1 MSLINDALKKAQKMR
16 HEENLAAARSAAG
29 EGGQEAPRSRLS
41 AGLIALISGGTALA
55 VCAAVLA
62 GLVLLRGGRHG
73 STANAPEPVQAPLTV
88 VKTPEKE
95 GPAAKPSV
103 TVAPVQ
109 TAAPPLLKPAPEA
122 PADNGPVIA
131 LPSTTLAKSAGTESN
146 PAAVAAA
153 PVPAAPAPTSPTVQ
167 DKPAAAQPA
176 PVFVFSQPEADHS
189 KPNPASQRFVDR
201 IRLTGIR
208 KTASGAKVMMNEKV
222 YRINDVVDQ
231 TLGLR
236 LIEAES
242 DKLVFADEYGHR
254 YVRSFLP

>member
-16 HEENLAAARSAAG
+16 HEETLAAARNTAG
-29 EGGQEAPRSRLS
+29 AGGQEAPRSRLS

-62 GLVLLRGGRHG
+62 GLVLLRGGRQASAG
-73 STANAPEPVQAPLTV
+73 TANAPEPVQAPLTV
-88 VKTPEKE
+88 AKTPDKE
-95 GPAAKPSV
+95 GPADRPSV

-109 TAAPPLLKPAPEA
+109 TAATPLLKPAPEA

-131 LPSTTLAKSAGTESN
+131 LPSSTQARVAGTENS
-146 PAAVAAA
+146 PAAAAA
-153 PVPAAPAPTSPTVQ
+153 TPVPVSPAVQ
-167 DKPAAAQPA
+167 DKTPAAQPA
-176 PVFVFSQPEADHS
+176 PVFVFSQPEPDHS

-242 DKLVFADEYGHR
+242 DKLVFTDEYGHR
-254 YVRSFLP
+254 YVRNFLP